1 MSLDIKKRIQAFIQ
15 KTPLEVSQ
23 DTRRCIE
30 VKDVKNYCY
39 GKKRK

>member
-15 KTPLEVSQ
+15 KTLLEVSQ

-30 VKDVKNYCY
+30 AKDVKNYYY
-39 GKKRK
+39 GKKR

>member
-15 KTPLEVSQ
+15 KTHLEASQ
-23 DTRRCIE
+23 DTRRSIE